1 VSAPVEGLAANSEYH
16 FRVVARNAGGTS
28 ASSDARFTTL
38 PNAPAV
44 VTGGASLLTQTTATL
59 GASVNPNG
67 GSVSECRLEYGPTTS
82 YGSSVACR
90 SLPGSGTTPVEVT
103 AAIEGLSAATT
114 YHFRIVATNAGGT
127 SGGSDQAFTTL
138 PEPPSVTTGSASALT
153 QSSAALRASVNP
165 NGGEVSEC
173 SFEYGTSV
181 FYEASAPCSSAPGSG
196 TSPVEVSA
204 VVEGL
209 TASTTYHFRIVA
221 SNAGG
226 ASSGSDA
233 SFTTLPE
240 PPAVTSLSPTS
251 GPEAGGASVTII
263 GSNLAD
269 ASAVRFGTSSAR
281 SFTVDSST
289 QVTAVAPA
297 GTGTVDVTVT
307 TPGGTSESVPV
318 DRFAYVTR
326 PTVTKVIPGTGG
338 TEGGTKV
345 KITGTGF
352 SGASAVTF
360 GGVSA
365 SSFTLVSS
373 TSITAVAPAQAPAKV
388 NVTVTTPGGTSA
400 VNTVDHFAYTPSVTG
415 VSPAAGPAAGGTS
428 VTVTGAGFA
437 TASGATIFHFGTTKA
452 PSVSCTSSTS
462 CTVRTPAHAAGT
474 VDVKATV
481 NSIQSPKS
489 ATDGFTFQ

>member
-1 VSAPVEGLAANSEYH
+1 
-16 FRVVARNAGGTS
+16 
-28 ASSDARFTTL
+28 
-38 PNAPAV
+38 
-44 VTGGASLLTQTTATL
+44 
-59 GASVNPNG
+59 
-67 GSVSECRLEYGPTTS
+67 
-82 YGSSVACR
+82 
-90 SLPGSGTTPVEVT
+90 
-103 AAIEGLSAATT
+103 
-114 YHFRIVATNAGGT
+114 
-127 SGGSDQAFTTL
+127 
-138 PEPPSVTTGSASALT
+138 
-153 QSSAALRASVNP
+153 VNP

-173 SFEYGTSV
+173 SFEYGASV

-196 TSPVEVSA
+196 TSPVEVIA